1 MSPITVSFCY
11 NRCVQKVRLREA
23 LGVAFGV
30 AVIIGNTIGAGILRT
45 PGDVARVLPTTSLFL
60 SVWIIGGIYVL
71 LGAMCAA
78 ELGTLFPDSGGQYVF
93 VRNALGEFPG
103 FIVGWS
109 DWISTCGTT
118 AAVAIV
124 IGEYSGA
131 LIPALHGHVVGIA
144 LGVTIG
150 FAILQWR
157 GVKWGS
163 RTQEITGLLKVLAFV
178 IVIVA
183 CFTGSRAREGVPV
196 PMPASLF
203 VAFVLALQAVIYTY
217 DGWAGVI
224 YFSEEV
230 RNKEKNIPRAL
241 FAGVFSIIAIYL
253 GLNLALLYVLPI
265 SGIAGQNLALAT
277 AAEAV
282 FGRLGDPIVRA
293 LMVISMISSINAY
306 HLMATRVIFAMS
318 RDGVITRRA
327 TAVNRGGTP
336 TVALAMS
343 ALVAVLFIVSGT
355 FEQVIAVLAFFFVA
369 NYTLSFTSLFVM
381 RWRAPDAPRPYRVW
395 GYPFTPAIALLG
407 SVAFLAGA
415 VAGDTRRSIYA
426 LLLLAVSWPVWWV
439 TKKLRIEN

>member
-1 MSPITVSFCY
+1 
-11 NRCVQKVRLREA
+11 VQKVRLREA
-23 LGVAFGV
+23 VGVAFGI

-45 PGDVARVLPTTSLFL
+45 PGDVAKLLPTTTLFL
-60 SVWIIGGIYVL
+60 SVWIIGGLYVL
-71 LGAMCAA
+71 LGAMCMA

-93 VRNALGEFPG
+93 VRHALGGYAG

-124 IGEYSGA
+124 IGEYAGA
-131 LIPALHGHVVGIA
+131 LIPALNGHVIGVA
-144 LGVTIG
+144 LFVTLF

-178 IVIVA
+178 IVIAA
-183 CFTGSRAREGVPV
+183 CFFGPHARMQPVAV

-217 DGWAGVI
+217 DGWSAVI

-230 RNKEKNIPRAL
+230 RDKARNIPRAL
-241 FAGVFSIIAIYL
+241 FSGVFAIIAIYL
-253 GLNLALLYVLPI
+253 GVNLALLYILPVTA
-265 SGIAGQNLALAT
+265 IAGKNLALAT

-282 FGRLGDPIVRA
+282 FGRLGDPIVRT
-293 LMVISMISSINAY
+293 LMVISMISGINAY

-318 RDGVITRRA
+318 RDGVVMRRA
-327 TAVNRGGTP
+327 SRVNAGGTP
-336 TVALAMS
+336 TVSLALS
-343 ALVAVLFIVSGT
+343 AGVAIVFILSGT
-355 FEQVIAVLAFFFVA
+355 FEQVIAVLSFFFVA

-381 RWRAPDAPRPYRVW
+381 RKRAPDAPRPYRVW
-395 GYPFTPAIALLG
+395 GYPFTPAIALAG
-407 SVAFLAGA
+407 SVAFLVGA
-415 VAGDTRRSIYA
+415 VAGDTKRSVWA
-426 LLLLAVSWPVWWV
+426 LLLLALSWPVWWV
-439 TKKLRIEN
+439 SAKMTKEEA

>member
-1 MSPITVSFCY
+1 M
-11 NRCVQKVRLREA
+11 QKVRLREA
-23 LGVAFGV
+23 VGVAFGV

-45 PGDVARVLPTTSLFL
+45 PGDVAKLLPTTSLFL

-71 LGAMCAA
+71 LGAMCMA

-93 VRNALGEFPG
+93 VRHALGEYAG

-124 IGEYSGA
+124 IGEYAGA
-131 LIPALHGHVVGIA
+131 LIPALSGHVVGIA
-144 LGVTIG
+144 LFVTLF
-150 FAILQWR
+150 FALLQWR

-163 RTQEITGLLKVLAFV
+163 RTQEITGLLKVLAFFAV
-178 IVIVA
+178 IAA
-183 CFTGSRAREGVPV
+183 CFLGPHARVAPSPV
-196 PMPASLF
+196 AMPASLF

-217 DGWAGVI
+217 DGWSAVI

-230 RNKEKNIPRAL
+230 RNKARSVPRAL
-241 FAGVFSIIAIYL
+241 FAGVFLIIAIYV
-253 GLNLALLYVLPI
+253 GVNLALLYILPV
-265 SGIAGQNLALAT
+265 SAIAGKNLALAT

-293 LMVISMISSINAY
+293 LMVISMISGINAY

-318 RDGVITRRA
+318 RDGVVTHRA
-327 TAVNRGGTP
+327 SKVNAGGTP
-336 TVALAMS
+336 TVSLALS
-343 ALVAVLFIVSGT
+343 AGVAVLFILSGT
-355 FEQVIAVLAFFFVA
+355 FEEVIAVLSFFFVA

-381 RWRAPDAPRPYRVW
+381 RKREPDAPRPYRVW
-395 GYPFTPAIALLG
+395 GYPFTPAIALAG

-415 VAGDTRRSIYA
+415 VAGDTKRSVYA
-426 LLLLAVSWPVWWV
+426 LLLLAASWPVWWV
-439 TKKLRIEN
+439 SSKLRTEN